1 MIDVSTHDG
10 IHTLRLARPPA
21 NALDPALLRALID
34 AVEAAP
40 RDGARGI
47 VLAGGRGI
55 FSAGL
60 DVPHLLTLDRA
71 GMHGAWSAFFG
82 AARALAR
89 CPVPVVAAIGGHC
102 PAGGCVLALCCDYRV
117 MALADAG
124 ASPYRIGLNEVQVGV
139 PVPDAVQHLMRRTVG
154 PRQAEKLLVI
164 GAMPDTGAALAL
176 GLVDEA
182 VPMDEV
188 EPRAQAWL
196 QALSALPQHAVRATR
211 EVARAD
217 LVATMTD
224 PVGTAVEPFVDV
236 WFAEPTQ
243 AALQAMVA
251 RLRR

>member
-10 IHTLRLARPPA
+10 IHTLRLSRPPA
-21 NALDPALLRALID
+21 NALDPALLHALTD

-40 RDGARGI
+40 PAGARGL

-60 DVPHLLTLDRA
+60 DVPQLLTLDRD
-71 GMHGAWSAFFG
+71 GIHTAWSAFLG

-89 CPVPVVAAIGGHC
+89 CPVPVAAAIAGHS

-117 MALADAG
+117 MAVADAD
-124 ASPYRIGLNEVQVGV
+124 ASPFRIGLNEVQVGV
-139 PVPDAVQHLMRRTVG
+139 PVPDAIQHLLRRTVG
-154 PRQAEKLLVI
+154 PRQAEKLLVT
-164 GAMPDTGAALAL
+164 GAMPDTRAALGL

-196 QALSALPQHAVRATR
+196 QTLFALPQHAVRATR
-211 EVARAD
+211 DVARAD
-217 LVATMTD
+217 LVAAMTD
-224 PVGTAVEPFVDV
+224 PAGTAVEPFVDA

-243 AALQAMVA
+243 AALKAMVA